1 MSEPA
6 LEPGQSDSGALE
18 WGVRSPG
25 FSPCIATD
33 LLCDL
38 GQSLCLSDPCQSR
51 GLEEAAR
58 CKVAWETRES
68 QTRGCRA
75 SLQLRFF
82 LQNVAAEGG
91 KGSQGFDR
99 LNAIYS
105 LYEKVLFKSLLN
117 LLQYCFCFT
126 F

>member
-1 MSEPA
+1 MSEPE

-18 WGVRSPG
+18 WGVRGPG
-25 FSPCIATD
+25 FSPSIATN

-38 GQSLCLSDPCQSR
+38 GQSLCLSDPCQSP
-51 GLEEAAR
+51 GLEEAAQR
-58 CKVAWETRES
+58 RVAWETRES

-91 KGSQGFDR
+91 KGREGFDR
-99 LNAIYS
+99 LNAI
-105 LYEKVLFKSLLN
+105 
-117 LLQYCFCFT
+117 
-126 F
+126 